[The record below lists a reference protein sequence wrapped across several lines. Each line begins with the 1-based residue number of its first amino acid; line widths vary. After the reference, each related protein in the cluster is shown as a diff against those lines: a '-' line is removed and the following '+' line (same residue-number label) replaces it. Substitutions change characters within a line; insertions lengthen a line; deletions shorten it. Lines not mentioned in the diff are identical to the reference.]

1 MQKLNAL
8 GCVVG
13 WSAFWTFGYLAVSA
27 DAADAGQASLA
38 AMMAGAGFIIGSF
51 TYMRLGRAFPR

>member
-13 WSAFWTFGYLAVSA
+13 WSAFWTFGYLALSA
-27 DAADAGQASLA
+27 DVADTGQASLA